1 MSAAFV
7 FLFFFHFSKVV
18 VAARFRPMIKG
29 AKSEKGKPVGSGWSV
44 IFA

>member
-7 FLFFFHFSKVV
+7 FLFFLQFSKVV